1 MKRLG
6 EILLDWGM
14 IAVSELH
21 TALEACR
28 RSGGRLGT
36 QLLKF
41 GFVDEISLL
50 EALSEQ
56 YGVQSVTGRA
66 LRRAPI
72 QTRSLLPP
80 RVARR
85 LQAVPFGTSREFLK
99 VAMTNPRHPA
109 ALEEIA
115 EITEYQIEPYVATES
130 AVFEVIDELESSQME
145 IVVEPMSVDPFEQA
159 SQVSSFEW
167 EQMWA
172 PAQPHPDRLLRMS
185 RRPARLNAAPLVATF
200 PGLAPVTTGVEG
212 DPEHEIEEVTFR
224 DRLCNVRHRDQI
236 GSLLLRYSGNFFAR
250 VCLFAVHRGEVIGWM
265 GRGHGV
271 VAEDLQ
277 SLSIPLDRPSMFRDL
292 RSDADRYIGEILPG
306 DHNEALARAMGEPKP
321 ESVMLLPIKVA
332 KRTVAYLI
340 GDNPGDSTVAVPL
353 DELVSATAKAGAAF
367 EILIMKKKILS

>member
-21 TALEACR
+21 TGLEACR

-109 ALEEIA
+109 AVDEIG
-115 EITEYQIEPYVATES
+115 EITDYQIEPYVATES
-130 AVFEVIDELESSQME
+130 AIFEVIGELESSQME
-145 IVVEPMSVDPFEQA
+145 IVVEPMSAEPFEP
-159 SQVSSFEW
+159 VSSFEW
-167 EQMWA
+167 EQMWT
-172 PAQPHPDRLLRMS
+172 PAQPHPDRLSRIP
-185 RRPARLNAAPLVATF
+185 RRPARIDAAPLVATF
-200 PGLAPVTTGVEG
+200 PGLAPVATGVEG
-212 DPEHEIEEVTFR
+212 DPEHEIEEETFR
-224 DRLCNVRHRDQI
+224 DRLCSVRHRDQI
-236 GSLLLRYSGNFFAR
+236 GSLLLRYAGNFFGRA
-250 VCLFAVHRGEVIGWM
+250 CLFAVHRGQVIGWM

-271 VAEDLQ
+271 IAEDLQ

-292 RSDADRYIGEILPG
+292 RSNADRYVGEILPG
-306 DHNEALARAMGEPKP
+306 DQNEALARAMGEPKP

-332 KRTVAYLI
+332 KRTVAYFI
-340 GDNPGDSTVAVPL
+340 GDNPGDSTVAVPV

-367 EILIMKKKILS
+367 EILIMKKKILG